1 VSNNAS
7 NACDEGIIVATKT
20 EEVEEAKPAPKGK
33 KKLMIIIAAV
43 VLLLVLGGGG
53 AFWYISKQKA
63 AAAALAAEEEG
74 GDGASATH
82 APAADAHGDK
92 KAPPV
97 YLPMD
102 NMVVNLADPGG
113 ERVAQ
118 VGITLVVSDAHASD
132 SVKAYMPTIRSGVL
146 MLLSRKT
153 SEELLSPE
161 GKQKLIEEILVETS
175 VPFGGG
181 HKAESE
187 EPPVASNKKP
197 KKQAAVQYP
206 VVGVLF
212 SSLIVQ

>member
-1 VSNNAS
+1 
-7 NACDEGIIVATKT
+7 VATKN
-20 EEVEEAKPAPKGK
+20 EEAKEVEDAKPAPKGK
-33 KKLMIIIAAV
+33 KKLIIIIAAV
-43 VLLLVLGGGG
+43 VLVLVLGGGG
-53 AFWYISKQKA
+53 ALWYMAKQK
-63 AAAALAAEEEG
+63 AAALAAEEEAG
-74 GDGASATH
+74 GEGEVTTH
-82 APAADAHGDK
+82 APTAAAHGDAK
-92 KAPPV
+92 SAPV

-118 VGITLVVSDAHASD
+118 VGITLVVADAHASD
-132 SVKAYMPTIRSGVL
+132 SVKAYMPTIRSAVL

-175 VPFGGG
+175 IPFGGG
-181 HKAESE
+181 HAQE
-187 EPPVASNKKP
+187 EPPAPTNNKKP
-197 KKQAAVQYP
+197 KKKEVLQFP